1 MNLKALEEKRS
12 ELIGKMENMVKNIET
27 EARPF
32 NEGEEKEFENSKKEV
47 ESINSTIKKT
57 EELRA
62 MNLIKREPSG
72 DLPTY
77 PDLKEDKIDAY
88 NGISGNVKSM
98 DSIASRDIKAFV
110 DYIRNP
116 IKNAN
121 FDVGSNGAII
131 PVTIA
136 TQIIEAV
143 RDICPIYSLA
153 KIYNIKGELRIPYY
167 GDNSGD
173 QITCGYAPEFTE
185 LTAHA
190 GKFTAITLNGY
201 TAGVLSL
208 ISKSLIGKAGEA
220 NINLVNFVVSE
231 ISKRVAVFLEHELL
245 LGSGTNACQGIIT
258 GATNVKET
266 SSASTIKADDLIDL
280 QESIP
285 DVYQRDAVWI
295 MNHTT
300 RAAIRKFKDGNGQ
313 YLLNQDLT
321 AKWGYTLLGKP
332 VYTSDAMPALADS
345 AKAVIYGDM
354 TGLAVKFAQ
363 NLEMQILNEH
373 YYTQHALGIC
383 GWLEIDSKVADQ
395 QKLAI
400 LEIAAA

>member
-32 NEGEEKEFENSKKEV
+32 SESEETEFENSKKEV

-57 EELRA
+57 EEFRN
-62 MNLIKREPSG
+62 MNLIR
-72 DLPTY
+72 
-77 PDLKEDKIDAY
+77 KESSSLENDSV
-88 NGISGNVKSM
+88 ISNLLTDQEINDGLINLSTEDRKTAARIKKS
-98 DSIASRDIKAFV
+98 DINAFV

-245 LGSGTNACQGIIT
+245 LGTGADACQGIIT

-266 SSASTIKADDLIDL
+266 STASTIKADDLIDL
-280 QESIP
+280 QESI
-285 DVYQRDAVWI
+285 
-295 MNHTT
+295 
-300 RAAIRKFKDGNGQ
+300 
-313 YLLNQDLT
+313 
-321 AKWGYTLLGKP
+321 
-332 VYTSDAMPALADS
+332 
-345 AKAVIYGDM
+345 
-354 TGLAVKFAQ
+354 
-363 NLEMQILNEH
+363 
-373 YYTQHALGIC
+373 
-383 GWLEIDSKVADQ
+383 
-395 QKLAI
+395 
-400 LEIAAA
+400 

>member
-1 MNLKALEEKRS
+1 LEEKAMNLKLLEEKRS
-12 ELIGKMENMVKNIET
+12 ELIGKMEDMLKNIET
-27 EARPF
+27 ESRAF
-32 NEGEEKEFENSKKEV
+32 SDDEEKEFDNSRKEV
-47 ESINSTIKKT
+47 EKIDSTIKKT
-57 EELRA
+57 EEFRA
-62 MNLIKREPSG
+62 MNIK
-72 DLPTY
+72 
-77 PDLKEDKIDAY
+77 KEVSVVESENPETNVESYGKI
-88 NGISGNVKSM
+88 STTHKS
-98 DSIASRDIKAFV
+98 DIKTFAN
-110 DYIRNP
+110 YIRNP

-131 PVTIA
+131 PVTISK
-136 TQIIEAV
+136 QIIEAV

-153 KIYNIKGELRIPYY
+153 KVYNVKGELRIPYY

-220 NINLVNFVVSE
+220 DINLVNFVVSE

-245 LGSGTNACQGIIT
+245 CGTGVDACQGIIT

-266 SSASTIKADDLIDL
+266 STASQIKADDLIDL

-285 DVYQRDAVWI
+285 DVYQSNAVWI
-295 MNHTT
+295 MHSST

-313 YLLNQDLT
+313 YLLNQDLIS
-321 AKWGYTLLGKP
+321 KWGYTLLGKP
-332 VYTSDAMPALADS
+332 VYTSDNMPTIADE
-345 AKAVIYGDM
+345 AKAIIYGDM
-354 TGLAVKFAQ
+354 NGLAVKFAE

-373 YYTQHALGIC
+373 YYTQHAIGVC
-383 GWLEIDSKVADQ
+383 GWLEIDSKVEDQ
-395 QKLAI
+395 QKLAVLQI
-400 LEIAAA
+400 KEAS